1 MATID
6 IYNLSGAKVGTF
18 DLADEI
24 FGAVNEDLLWEAVK
38 HYRAGQH
45 RGTHATKARW
55 QVSGSGKKL
64 WKQKGTG
71 RARIGSIRSPLW
83 RHGGTVHGP
92 VPRSYDY
99 AFPRKKLLGALRSAL
114 ASKFAD
120 GKLTVVNAFDVKEPK
135 TKEFRAALEALK
147 VESTVLIVEAP
158 NAANRNLELSARNI
172 EGLELI
178 PGNEVHPYHLLRY
191 DRVIFSHPAI
201 EKLQLTLKD
210 TLPKRQRKAAK
221 EKTKA
226 RRRRRLLRGSACGM
240 KKRRRWPDEIRIPDH
255 SPSGDHRKRFGDQGK
270 PEHAGLPGGSGSDE
284 DGSEAG
290 GADDFQSQ
298 SAFRPHGDVSG
309 KRAAAREVCRLS
321 TRLEEGVC
329 TAAGGREDAGVRAEF
344 VRQQKAGS
352 SGSLREPSDKV
363 SRL

>member
-24 FGAVNEDLLWEAVK
+24 FGSVNEDLLWEAVK

-83 RHGGTVHGP
+83 RHGATVHGP
-92 VPRSYDY
+92 TPRSYDY

-114 ASKFAD
+114 AAKFAD
-120 GKLTVVNAFDVKEPK
+120 GKLTVVNAFDLKDAK
-135 TKEFRAALEALK
+135 TKQFRAALDALE
-147 VESTVLIVEAP
+147 VEKTVLIVEAP
-158 NAANRNLELSARNI
+158 NAANRNLELSSRNI

-178 PGNEVHPYHLLRY
+178 AGNEVHPYHLLKY

-221 EKTKA
+221 EEGVKKA
-226 RRRRRLLRGSACGM
+226 SAA
-240 KKRRRWPDEIRIPDH
+240 P
-255 SPSGDHRKRFGDQGK
+255 RKRTRHEK
-270 PEHAGLPGGSGSDE
+270 
-284 DGSEAG
+284 
-290 GADDFQSQ
+290 
-298 SAFRPHGDVSG
+298 
-309 KRAAAREVCRLS
+309 AAEV
-321 TRLEEGVC
+321 
-329 TAAGGREDAGVRAEF
+329 A
-344 VRQQKAGS
+344 
-352 SGSLREPSDKV
+352 
-363 SRL
+363 